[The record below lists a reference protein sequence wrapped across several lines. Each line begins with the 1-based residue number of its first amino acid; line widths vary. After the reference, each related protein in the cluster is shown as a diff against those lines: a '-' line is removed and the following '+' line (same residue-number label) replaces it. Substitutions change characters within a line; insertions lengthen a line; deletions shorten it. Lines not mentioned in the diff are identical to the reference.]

1 MLRPILTL
9 LRKDLTLF
17 FTNKAAVTL
26 TFIVPFV
33 MIWVFGQVFGLNR
46 KDEGPSG
53 IALGL
58 VNASGHPAAQA
69 WVKAMEKEKGLRLI
83 TTADDGKKG
92 TRPLTEADLRAKIE
106 GSEFNFA
113 VMIPEDFV
121 SNDRFGLRV
130 KIFSNP
136 RNEIET
142 QMVNGLLQKTLF
154 SNVPKI
160 LGQILREKSHE
171 YLGQQRSDAFNDQM
185 AGLIAKNFGGDT
197 AGIRKR
203 MEEGDYFG
211 AAAATGQTDV
221 DATGDSQDEAKGPDL
236 FSRILKIDTEQVV
249 GKDVVAPAATRI
261 VGGFAMQFLL
271 FALSGGATA
280 LLMER
285 DQGLYHRLLAGPI
298 SRTQILLGRFLHGIL
313 IGILQLGVLFLSA
326 QLLFGVDV
334 VSHLPLLILVSA
346 FAAAAC
352 ASFGMLIA
360 SIART
365 VEAANG
371 LATLLIL
378 TMSAIGGAWF
388 PLWMMPEFIQKA
400 ARFTIVYWSMQ
411 GFDFVLWNQAGISQL
426 LPTLGVLTLISVG
439 VMGLAT
445 WQFSRNRLFS

>member
-26 TFIVPFV
+26 TFVVPFV

-46 KDEGPSG
+46 KDEGPNG
-53 IALGL
+53 IALGM
-58 VNASGHPAAQA
+58 VNASTHPAAKA
-69 WVKAMEKEKGLRLI
+69 WVSAMEKEKGLRLV
-83 TTADDGKKG
+83 TTTSDGNKG
-92 TRPLTEADLRAKIE
+92 TRPLTEADVRAKIE

-113 VMIPEDFV
+113 VVIPEDFV

-160 LGQILREKSHE
+160 LGQILREKSRE
-171 YLGQQRSDAFNDQM
+171 FLGQQRSDAFNDQM
-185 AGLIAKNFGGDT
+185 AELIAKNYGGD
-197 AGIRKR
+197 ARDIRRR
-203 MEEGDYFG
+203 MDEGDFFG
-211 AAAATGQTDV
+211 AAEATSAGTKG
-221 DATGDSQDEAKGPDL
+221 TEPGSKEEAKGPDL

-271 FALSGGATA
+271 FALSAGATA

-298 SRTQILLGRFLHGIL
+298 SRTQILIGRFIHGIL
-313 IGILQLGVLFLSA
+313 IGILQLCVLFLSA

-360 SIART
+360 SVART

-371 LATLLIL
+371 LSTLLIL

-388 PLWMMPEFIQKA
+388 PLSMMPEFIQKA

-411 GFDFVLWNQAGISQL
+411 GFDYVLWNQAGLVQL
-426 LPTLGVLTLISVG
+426 LPTLGILTLITAG
-439 VMGLAT
+439 VMGLAA
-445 WQFSRNRLFS
+445 WQFSRNRLFG